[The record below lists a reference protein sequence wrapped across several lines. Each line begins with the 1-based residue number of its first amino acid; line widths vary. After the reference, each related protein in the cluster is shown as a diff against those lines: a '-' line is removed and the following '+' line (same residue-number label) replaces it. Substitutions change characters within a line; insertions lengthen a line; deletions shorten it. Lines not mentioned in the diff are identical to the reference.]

1 MVELEALRDEGIRI
15 IAIGDNIDY
24 PTNDDWLRI
33 QIYFLMN
40 EMPVTDTSKK
50 VRNIIKRQQQDGKW
64 TCSVPYGYVFTKA
77 YVLN

>member
-1 MVELEALRDEGIRI
+1 MVEPEALRDEGIRI

-24 PTNDDWLRI
+24 PANDDWLRI

-50 VRNIIKRQQQDGKW
+50 VRNVIKRRQQDGKW
-64 TCSVPYGYVFTKA
+64 ICSVPYGYVFTKA
-77 YVLN
+77 YDLN